1 MQVSSTGGLPAHRDS
16 GARSRRAAV
25 RQEAGPAATP
35 ASAQRAPRG
44 RWRAARARRPG
55 ELPGDDDTTELEQPP
70 TRRDA
75 TLASPPAGPRSDAV
89 AARSVWRIDAKL
101 LDLVF
106 LVGLGGVFLANATV
120 AVIEPRQFTTLVA
133 DSALGTLIGDAT
145 WIAPIITVNDVL
157 TGLAVIAAHR
167 FQRLRL
173 PVLAWAGVW
182 LMIVTLLKATTIG

>member
-16 GARSRRAAV
+16 GARSRRAGV

-44 RWRAARARRPG
+44 RWRAARARRRG
-55 ELPGDDDTTELEQPP
+55 ELPGDDDTTELE
-70 TRRDA
+70 
-75 TLASPPAGPRSDAV
+75 AV
-89 AARSVWRIDAKL
+89 AARPVRRIDAKL

-120 AVIEPRQFTTLVA
+120 AVIEPRQFTALVA

-157 TGLAVIAAHR
+157 IGLAVIAAHR

-182 LMIVTLLKATTIG
+182 LMIVTLVKATTIG

>member
-16 GARSRRAAV
+16 GACSRRAGV
-25 RQEAGPAATP
+25 RQDAGPAATA
-35 ASAQRAPRG
+35 ASAQRA
-44 RWRAARARRPG
+44 
-55 ELPGDDDTTELEQPP
+55 
-70 TRRDA
+70 RRDA
-75 TLASPPAGPRSDAV
+75 PLASPPAGPRTDAV

-120 AVIEPRQFTTLVA
+120 AVVEPRQFTTLVA

-157 TGLAVIAAHR
+157 IGLAVIATHR

-182 LMIVTLLKATTIG
+182 LMIVTLVKATTIG

>member
-1 MQVSSTGGLPAHRDS
+1 MQVSSTGDLSARRDS
-16 GARSRRAAV
+16 GARSRRAGV
-25 RQEAGPAATP
+25 PQEAGPCDI
-35 ASAQRAPRG
+35 S
-44 RWRAARARRPG
+44 
-55 ELPGDDDTTELEQPP
+55 GDDDTTELEQPP
-70 TRRDA
+70 
-75 TLASPPAGPRSDAV
+75 
-89 AARSVWRIDAKL
+89 RIDAKL

-145 WIAPIITVNDVL
+145 WIAPIITVNDVFI
-157 TGLAVIAAHR
+157 GLAVIATHR

-182 LMIVTLLKATTIG
+182 LMIVSLLKATTIG